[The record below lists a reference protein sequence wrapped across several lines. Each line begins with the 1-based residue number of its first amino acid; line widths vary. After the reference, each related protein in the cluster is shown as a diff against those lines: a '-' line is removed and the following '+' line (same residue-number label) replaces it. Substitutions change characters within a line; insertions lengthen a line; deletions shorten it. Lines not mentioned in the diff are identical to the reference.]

1 MQGRRLEMNQVTLP
15 QGTIHYTD
23 AGTGPTV
30 LFVHGLL
37 VDGELWQGVAAPL
50 ARTHRCIVPTW
61 PLGSHTAPMNADAD
75 LSPAGMAQLVADF
88 MAALELREVTLVGND
103 SGGAIC
109 QLVAARHPDRVG
121 RLVLTNCDALEVFPP
136 KGFEYLAWL
145 PRIPGLMFLMSR
157 AMLYLPFLRRLK
169 MAYGALTR
177 RPIPDAQLRRWV
189 QPSAH
194 SSGVRRDTTKF
205 LRGVGPAV
213 TLEAAEGLRGFR
225 RPALLLWADDRFFP
239 LALAERL
246 ATHLSDCTVSPVADA
261 RTFVPLDQP
270 GVIADAIARFAA

>member
-1 MQGRRLEMNQVTLP
+1 MNQVTLP

-23 AGTGPTV
+23 AGRGPTV

-50 ARTHRCIVPTW
+50 ALTHRCIVPTW

-75 LSPAGMAQLVADF
+75 LSPAGMAKLVADF
-88 MAALELREVTLVGND
+88 MVALDLHDVTLVGND

-109 QLVAARHPDRVG
+109 QVVAARHPDRVG

-145 PRIPGLMFLMSR
+145 PRIPGLMFLVAR

-177 RPIPDAQLRRWV
+177 QPISDALLRRWV
-189 QPSAH
+189 QPGAR
-194 SSGVRRDTTKF
+194 SSGVRRDTQKF

-213 TLEAAEGLRGFR
+213 TLDAAEGLRGFS
-225 RPALLLWADDRFFP
+225 RPALFLWADDRYFP

-246 ATHLSDCTVSPVADA
+246 AAYLPDCRVEPVAES
-261 RTFVPLDQP
+261 RTFVPIDQP
-270 GVIADAIARFAA
+270 IVIADAIARFAA